1 MLQTWGC
8 GWLQNIC
15 WKFWKY
21 LASCVTYCLLMESAA
36 LNCIR
41 KLLKE
46 NANLSEG
53 GALQI
58 LQCAFEHFRFHHWSY
73 DYQSLSFMML
83 RISMICFREDLLLK
97 WARVCR
103 HHYRS
108 MHTGLYSFW
117 WILQY
122 HIKAQA
128 QAFIKMRK
136 IGLTKT
142 LSISILQGLVLVYM
156 TVIMVA
162 VVR

>member
-58 LQCAFEHFRFHHWSY
+58 LQCAFEHLRFHHW
-73 DYQSLSFMML
+73 
-83 RISMICFREDLLLK
+83 SMICFREGLLLK

-117 WILQY
+117 WILQF

-128 QAFIKMRK
+128 QAFFSVLFSEFIKMPK
-136 IGLTKT
+136 IV
-142 LSISILQGLVLVYM
+142 LSISMFQGLVLVYM